1 MFTRARTIS
10 TEQAKCKITVKTFSA
25 KIGKWQR
32 EFEKEVEDEEEM
44 EDCRMGSTR
53 EERKVESKEETD
65 EVQLLVEKG

>member
-1 MFTRARTIS
+1 M
-10 TEQAKCKITVKTFSA
+10 KTFSA